1 MFMSLLHSEICGQ
14 APGPAARRP
23 QLFQASAPSRRLTS
37 RVEASGE
44 VWVYWQCN
52 GRDDVS
58 RVRDMSWG
66 GLFLETE
73 KPRSPGVQAKL
84 HFLVADGPIRA
95 DGVVRRAVAGSGLGL
110 KFLSVSEKDRPQLA
124 ALINR
129 LRRLSHSSGIRTE
142 LHPKPFWGA

>member
-1 MFMSLLHSEICGQ
+1 M
-14 APGPAARRP
+14 
-23 QLFQASAPSRRLTS
+23 FQATAPSRRLTS

-66 GLFLETE
+66 GLFLEAE
-73 KPRSPGVQAKL
+73 KPRSPGVHAKL
-84 HFLVADGPIRA
+84 HFLVSDGPIRA
-95 DGVVRRAVAGSGLGL
+95 DGVVQRAVAGSGMGL

-129 LRRLSHSSGIRTE
+129 LRRLSNSQGARRAPFQNSS
-142 LHPKPFWGA
+142 LGA

>member
-1 MFMSLLHSEICGQ
+1 
-14 APGPAARRP
+14 
-23 QLFQASAPSRRLTS
+23 
-37 RVEASGE
+37 
-44 VWVYWQCN
+44 
-52 GRDDVS
+52 
-58 RVRDMSWG
+58 MSWG

-110 KFLSVSEKDRPQLA
+110 TFLSVSEKDRPQLA